1 MAEDHILIEITDG
14 VKVITINRPK
24 ALNALNEQVVT
35 DLENAIV
42 SGEAD
47 DQVHVMVITG
57 TGRAFVAGADI
68 IEMVG
73 KDGAFQ
79 ESKSH
84 HDHECFLKI
93 VNCTKPVIAAVNGF
107 ALGGG
112 CELAMCCHITVA
124 SENAFF
130 GQPEI
135 NIGAIPGAGGT
146 QNLPRLIGKGPALY
160 YLLTGENITA
170 QDAYRL
176 GLVTKLARPDE
187 VMVTA
192 MAIARVIARKAPIAR
207 RLIMEAVNQGVE
219 LDLKSGFRL
228 EEKQWRICGD
238 TEDCKNAMRAFYEK
252 KPIVFQGK

>member
-1 MAEDHILIEITDG
+1 MTG
-14 VKVITINRPK
+14 TVR
-24 ALNALNEQVVT
+24 
-35 DLENAIV
+35 LERKGAIAIV
-42 SGEAD
+42 TLDRPERRNAFNEHMWSSLEKVVAALQRD
-47 DQVHVMVITG
+47 LPWAVVITG
-57 TGRAFVAGADI
+57 AGERAFCAGFDVNPDNPQISGLIGAVEKHDPVPVEALI
-68 IEMVG
+68 RRMRNAV
-73 KDGAFQ
+73 DG
-79 ESKSH
+79 
-84 HDHECFLKI
+84 L
-93 VNCTKPVIAAVNGF
+93 VTLPVPVIAAVNGF

-176 GLVTKLARPDE
+176 GLVPELARPDE

-192 MAIARVIARKAPIAR
+192 LAIA
-207 RLIMEAVNQGVE
+207 
-219 LDLKSGFRL
+219 
-228 EEKQWRICGD
+228 
-238 TEDCKNAMRAFYEK
+238 
-252 KPIVFQGK
+252 